1 METAI
6 QVILFILAYVFLG
19 GIFARLLWPVQKL
32 LDRKAIKRDPTI
44 LKSVWDEHLE
54 MMCIFWPLLIVAYL
68 CVGLAILVKAIF
80 SIGISSEDRH
90 EV

>member
-1 METAI
+1 MEAVL
-6 QVILFILAYVFLG
+6 VILFILAYIFLG

-44 LKSVWDEHLE
+44 LKSTWDDHLS
-54 MMCIFWPLLIVAYL
+54 MMCIFWPLLIVCYI
-68 CVGLAILVKAIF
+68 CIAIAFVVKAIF
-80 SIGISSEDRH
+80 SIGLSLEDKH